1 MACSSNLRSQDRIVF
16 CSNEINLQIFQIR
29 FEDYDK
35 RLLTQTDAHTLS
47 PFFFFFFASE
57 ELPCSSTLCPLFPLL
72 LKSTEPPILHPHSSH
87 GDRPPLAPWGLLD
100 QLKSFFRAFA
110 PVLGYK
116 VVPTTHVQK
125 RQSQYTVFI
134 FFHSCQISESSARH
148 TEKDHQM
155 HQFFV
160 FFSLLFSTRFEDS
173 ISS

>member
-47 PFFFFFFASE
+47 PFFFFFASE

-134 FFHSCQISESSARH
+134 FFSFMSNQRIKCTAHWKRSSDAPVFC
-148 TEKDHQM
+148 
-155 HQFFV
+155 FF
-160 FFSLLFSTRFEDS
+160 FTTL
-173 ISS
+173 